1 MIKLIEETHKYINT
15 ETGEEYTSVSA
26 VLSQFKKPFD
36 TKYWAAKKAKDYG
49 TTAEEVMDKWDKIND
64 FSCHRGKNYH
74 KIMEDFIIEYKET
87 PGNSNLYSS
96 FTHNLNLLGD
106 ANVIYAEKIVYNH
119 EFKVAG
125 MADVI
130 VDHGSEFSI
139 MDLKTNK
146 QFRYL
151 SKYNEYL
158 LKPVDHLQSCEFN
171 NYALQLSLYAF
182 MYSQMTGKKL
192 RALAINYL
200 NTETERWRNIP
211 IQYLRY
217 EAYLLLKSK
226 K

>member
-49 TTAEEVMDKWDKIND
+49 TTAEEVMDKWDEIKD

-139 MDLKTNK
+139 MDFKTNK

-158 LKPVDHLQSCEFN
+158 
-171 NYALQLSLYAF
+171 LSLYAF

>member
-49 TTAEEVMDKWDKIND
+49 TTAEEVMDKWDEIKD

-106 ANVIYAEKIVYNH
+106 ANVIY
-119 EFKVAG
+119 
-125 MADVI
+125 
-130 VDHGSEFSI
+130 HGSEFSI
-139 MDLKTNK
+139 MDFKTNK